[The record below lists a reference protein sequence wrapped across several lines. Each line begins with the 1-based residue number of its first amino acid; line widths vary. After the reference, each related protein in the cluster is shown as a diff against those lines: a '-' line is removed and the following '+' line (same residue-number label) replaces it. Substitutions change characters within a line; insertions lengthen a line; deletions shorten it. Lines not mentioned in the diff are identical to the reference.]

1 MLKGTDY
8 LFLNFENPEVAV
20 SKIYEYFIYGNN
32 YSILLI
38 NLLKCKDTAQ
48 NTAEK

>member
-1 MLKGTDY
+1 MLKGIDY
-8 LFLNFENPEVAV
+8 LFPNFKNPEVAV
-20 SKIYEYFIYGNN
+20 TKIYEYFIYGNN
-32 YSILLI
+32 YSVLLT